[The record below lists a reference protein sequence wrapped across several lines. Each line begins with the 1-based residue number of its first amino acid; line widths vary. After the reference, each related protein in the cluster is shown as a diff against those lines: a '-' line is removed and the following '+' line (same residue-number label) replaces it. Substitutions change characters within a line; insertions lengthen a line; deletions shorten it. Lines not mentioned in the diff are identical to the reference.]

1 MKLHMKNK
9 KLQMQKMKL
18 HMKNKKLQMQK
29 MKLHMKDMKL
39 HMKNNTILGRPF
51 LVCFFGS
58 VWTNSATYGLNIKP
72 KCVLMSLLMK
82 IV

>member
-1 MKLHMKNK
+1 MQNMKLHMKN
-9 KLQMQKMKL
+9 M
-18 HMKNKKLQMQK
+18 KLQMQK

-51 LVCFFGS
+51 LVCFFAACGQIQLS
-58 VWTNSATYGLNIKP
+58 MDLILSL